1 MITETLRRVPLFAGL
16 TEEQLLYVQQGN
28 EIRLRS
34 GEYVKRAGDPPD
46 GFYIVIEG
54 QIEWTSRVGKQD
66 VYVMTLS
73 DREFWGH
80 ELLLTDKLYPVSGRA
95 LNAVRVYKLE
105 TDAFWRMLSG
115 CPSILRRLVALLV
128 ERWGSLGT
136 VEQQH
141 ARLASLGTMA
151 AGLAHELNNPAAAS
165 RRMIGGLRESLEGTQ
180 ALASKLE
187 DSGLIS
193 SRHLAGI
200 GDEVRERARTTPTL
214 DALQLS
220 DREEEVALWLEE
232 RGFEDAWQVA
242 SSLAAAG
249 LDAAWLDSL
258 AARTPEGTHRELL
271 LWIGESFTTRE
282 LLNQLQVAIERIS
295 KLVEA
300 FKQYSYMD
308 RAPLQEIDVHDGL
321 ESTLTMLS
329 HKLKSSRVDLIREY
343 DETLPPVSAYGSELN
358 QVWTNLIDNAIDAVD
373 GSDRIWIRTS
383 QEPGRLLVEIADD
396 GPGVPEEV
404 QPHVFEPFFTTKEVG
419 EGTGLGLDIARRIVA
434 GNHKGDIRFE
444 SKPGDTR
451 FQVRLP
457 M

>member
-16 TEEQLLYVQQGN
+16 TEEQHQYVQQGN
-28 EIRLRS
+28 EIRSRP

-54 QIEWTSRVGKQD
+54 QIEWTSRVAQQD

-73 DREFWGH
+73 DGEFWGH
-80 ELLLTDKLYPVSGRA
+80 ELLLTDKPYPVSGRA
-95 LNAVRVYKLE
+95 LNEARLYKLE

-141 ARLASLGTMA
+141 ARLASLGKLA

-165 RRMIGGLRESLEGTQ
+165 RRMIGGLRLSLVGTQ
-180 ALASKLE
+180 ALESKLGE
-187 DSGLIS
+187 SGLIS
-193 SRHLAGI
+193 SRYLAEI
-200 GDEVRERARTTPTL
+200 GTEVRERARTTPAL
-214 DALQLS
+214 DALQQN

-242 SSLAAAG
+242 PALAAAG
-249 LDAAWLDSL
+249 LDASWLDSL
-258 AARTPEGTHRELL
+258 EARTPDGALWELL
-271 LWIGESFTTRE
+271 LWIEESLTTRE
-282 LLNQLQVAIERIS
+282 LLDQLEIGIERIS
-295 KLVEA
+295 NLVEA
-300 FKQYSYMD
+300 VKQYSYMD
-308 RAPLQEIDVHDGL
+308 QAPLQEIDVHDGL
-321 ESTLTMLS
+321 EDTLTVLS
-329 HKLKSSRVDLIREY
+329 HKLKSAEIALIREY
-343 DETLPPVSAYGSELN
+343 DESLPQVSAYGSELN

-373 GSDRIWIRTS
+373 GSGRIWIRTS

-404 QPHVFEPFFTTKEVG
+404 QPHVFEPFFTTKDVG

-434 GNHKGDIRFE
+434 GNHKGDIRVL
-444 SKPGDTR
+444 SRPGETR